1 MQDGLGA
8 VQSVLVLGGSS
19 DIARATLRRL
29 VQQRTRAVV
38 LAGRSPDQLG
48 DVADELRSL
57 GATRVDSV
65 AFDAGEFETHEAF
78 VDDVFARFGE
88 IDLVVV
94 AFGVLGAQGAAER
107 DHATATEIARVNYL
121 GAVSVLGPIAERLR
135 AQGHGVIVA
144 LSCVAGERVRLSNF
158 VYGSSKAG
166 LDAFLQGLS
175 DRLAGSG
182 VQVLIVRPGFV
193 YTKMTDGLPAVPLAV
208 GPDAVAEA
216 ILDGIASRRTSIW
229 VPSALRYAM
238 SFLRHLPRPVFRKL
252 AL

>member
-1 MQDGLGA
+1 MKDGLGA

-19 DIARATLRRL
+19 DIARSTLRRL
-29 VQQRTRAVV
+29 VRQRTRSVV

-48 DVADELRSL
+48 DIADELRSL
-57 GATRVDSV
+57 GATHVDSV
-65 AFDAGEFETHEAF
+65 PFDASEFDAHEAF

-94 AFGVLGAQGAAER
+94 AFGVLGDQSVADD
-107 DHATATEIARVNYL
+107 DHASATEIARVNYL

-144 LSCVAGERVRLSNF
+144 LSSVAGERVRPSNF
-158 VYGSSKAG
+158 IYGSSKAG

-182 VQVLIVRPGFV
+182 VHVLIVRPGFV
-193 YTKMTDGLPAVPLAV
+193 YTKMTDGMPAAPLAV

-216 ILDGIASRRTSIW
+216 ILDGIASGRTIIW
-229 VPSALRYAM
+229 VPSVLRYAM
-238 SFLRHLPRPVFRKL
+238 SFLRHLPRPIFRRL
-252 AL
+252 AR